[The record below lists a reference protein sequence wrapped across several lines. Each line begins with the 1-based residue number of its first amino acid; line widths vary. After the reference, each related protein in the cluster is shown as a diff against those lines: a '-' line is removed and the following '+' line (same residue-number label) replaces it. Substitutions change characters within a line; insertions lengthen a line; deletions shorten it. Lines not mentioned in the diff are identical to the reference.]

1 MERRRHTRHRAR
13 LDASLQ
19 FSTLVIE
26 SELTAEGMRRM
37 LAVAGTTRDLSE
49 SGMALVVPLAQVDE
63 HYLAL
68 ENCTLQIMLELPDGA
83 IEIEAKPVRYEK
95 VGGDYLIGAE
105 IIKMA
110 DDDRA
115 TLLAYLRTLS
125 VNT

>member
-26 SELTAEGMRRM
+26 SKPTAEGMRRM
-37 LAVAGTTRDLSE
+37 LAAAGTTCDLSE
-49 SGMALVVPLAQVDE
+49 SGLALSVPQEQVDE

-83 IEIEAKPVRYEK
+83 VEIEAKPIRYEK
-95 VGGDYLIGAE
+95 VGSDYLIGAE

-110 DDDRA
+110 DDDREA
-115 TLLAYLRTLS
+115 FQSYLRKLQDE
-125 VNT
+125 